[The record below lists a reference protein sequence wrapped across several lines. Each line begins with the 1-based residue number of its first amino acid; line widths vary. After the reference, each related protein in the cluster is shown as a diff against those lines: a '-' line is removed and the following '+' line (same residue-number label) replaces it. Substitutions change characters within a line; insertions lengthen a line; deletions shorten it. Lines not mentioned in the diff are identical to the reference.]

1 MAQVIYE
8 YPYYEYDGLGSWTL
22 RRRITKDVGVTPL
35 GVSSFPDQNKLVV
48 TFDAELT
55 TEQKTNLDTLMAEGA
70 AAFDPPNPTGVS
82 IFSLEDI
89 YEDFESV
96 RTASND
102 PGAEIWFRESTPGS
116 GNYDK
121 IEIQFSKSLSVQER
135 KAVGNYYANNAAWTV
150 V

>member
-1 MAQVIYE
+1 MIAYE
-8 YPYYEYDGLGSWTL
+8 YPDYQYDGLGSWTL
-22 RRRITKDVGVTPL
+22 QKRISKDVGVACL
-35 GVSSFPDQNKLVV
+35 GVSRFPDRNVMVV
-48 TFDAELT
+48 KFEAELT

-82 IFSLEDI
+82 IFSLDDI
-89 YEDFESV
+89 YEDFDTV
-96 RTASND
+96 RTAAND

-135 KAVGNYYANNAAWTV
+135 KAVENYYAANATWTV
-150 V
+150 E